1 MTRIGGDSVN
11 LAANPAGVDVAFYYV
26 NGHLGVTT
34 QADAQA
40 RHPGKVVLGIDV
52 LGTDPA
58 AAVRDWETGDKGG
71 SLEQWVIDHNKAS
84 GRKDA
89 CVYCNRSTIPEV
101 RQLTGSQVLGQ
112 DYWLWLAT
120 DDGTLVHPGPDH
132 LGSEPYTYPGVV
144 ACQVATFSWDM
155 SVIWDDGWH
164 PSPSLV
170 PHLKADIRQ
179 GLAALNAAFDQVVA
193 NVSRLPG

>member
-26 NGHLGVTT
+26 NGHEGVMTEA
-34 QADAQA
+34 QAQA
-40 RHPGKVVLGIDV
+40 RHPGKLVLGIDV
-52 LGTDPA
+52 LGSRPD

-71 SLEQWVIDHNKAS
+71 NLEKWVIDHNKAS

-89 CVYCNRSTIPEV
+89 TVYCNRSTIPEV
-101 RQLTGSQVLGQ
+101 RQLTGSQVLGR
-112 DYWLWLAT
+112 DYFLWVAT

-132 LGSEPYTYPGVV
+132 LGSEPFTYPGTV
-144 ACQVATFSWDM
+144 ACQVATLGGYDL

-164 PSPSLV
+164 PSQGATA
-170 PHLKADIRQ
+170 HLKANILQ
-179 GLAALNAAFDQVVA
+179 NAAALDKAFRALVENAR
-193 NVSRLPG
+193 RL